1 MSLDRRLVAAGLMI
15 GALVVA
21 LGLVQGTGSGVLEA
35 LAIMLGVYVI
45 LTVSLNLASG
55 FTGLFSLG
63 HIGFMA
69 IGAYVSAIL
78 TLPVASKGAL
88 LDLPDWLA
96 GIAFDAM
103 LGPIP
108 AGWLAASLIGALAAA
123 AVATLVGAVIMR
135 LSGSFVAVATLGFL
149 IIVRVFLFNL
159 DAYTRG
165 SRPFSNIPHLTDL
178 WWTWAGAALAVYVVW
193 RIKRSPWGRQM
204 FAQKADGWA
213 SQSVGIPVLRPRLL
227 AFVVSAF
234 FCGVAGSLYAH
245 HLTTMSPSAFYFD
258 ITFTVMTMLVVGG
271 LGSVSGSV
279 LGAALIVAV
288 SEGLRRAEDAT
299 LLYGMS
305 GIVLGVFFLAVIIFR
320 PEGIMGQRELSL
332 GGVRRLVGRGDTS
345 PEPPLTGGPDQAG
358 Y

>member
-1 MSLDRRLVAAGLMI
+1 MSVDRRLVGALLMI

-21 LGLVQGTGSGVLEA
+21 LLALQASGSGLLEA
-35 LAIMLGVYVI
+35 QVTMLGIYAI

-78 TLPVASKGAL
+78 TLPVGSKDAL
-88 LDLPDWLA
+88 LRLPDWLA
-96 GIAFDAM
+96 GVAFDAT
-103 LGPIP
+103 LGPVP
-108 AGWLAASLIGALAAA
+108 VGWLAATLAGALVAAL
-123 AVATLVGAVIMR
+123 VATLVGAVVMR

-149 IIVRVFLFNL
+149 IIVRVFLINL
-159 DAYTRG
+159 DDFTRG
-165 SRPFSNIPHLTDL
+165 SRPFSNIPHHTDL
-178 WWTWAGAALAVYVVW
+178 WWTWAAVVLVVYVVW
-193 RIKRSPWGRQM
+193 RLKRSPWGRQM

-271 LGSVSGSV
+271 LGSVTGSV

-305 GIVLGVFFLAVIIFR
+305 GIVLGAFFLAVIIFR

-332 GGVRRLVGRGDTS
+332 DRLRRRLQRG
-345 PEPPLTGGPDQAG
+345 EAG
-358 Y
+358 

>member
-1 MSLDRRLVAAGLMI
+1 MSVDRRLVAGLLMV
-15 GALVVA
+15 GGLALALALVE
-21 LGLVQGTGSGVLEA
+21 GSGSGVLEA
-35 LAIMLGVYVI
+35 QVIMLGIYVI

-78 TLPVASKGAL
+78 TLPVGSKDAL
-88 LDLPDWLA
+88 LRLPDWLA
-96 GIAFDAM
+96 GVAFDATV
-103 LGPIP
+103 GPIP
-108 AGWLAASLIGALAAA
+108 VGWLAATLLGALAAA
-123 AVATLVGAVIMR
+123 LVAVLVGAVIMR

-149 IIVRVFLFNL
+149 IIVRVFLINL
-159 DAYTRG
+159 DDFTRG

-178 WWTWAGAALAVYVVW
+178 WWTWAAAVLVVYVVW

-279 LGAALIVAV
+279 LGAALIVAI

-305 GIVLGVFFLAVIIFR
+305 GIVLGVFFLAVIVFR
-320 PEGIMGQRELSL
+320 PDGIMGQRELSL
-332 GGVRRLVGRGDTS
+332 DGLRRLLRR
-345 PEPPLTGGPDQAG
+345 PAG
-358 Y
+358 

>member
-1 MSLDRRLVAAGLMI
+1 VSLDRRLLAGVLMI
-15 GALVVA
+15 GGLVVA
-21 LGLVQGTGSGVLEA
+21 LGFVQGSGSGVLES
-35 LAIMLGVYVI
+35 LVTMLGIYTV

-69 IGAYVSAIL
+69 IGAYATAIL
-78 TLPVASKGAL
+78 TLPVASKESL

-96 GIAFDAM
+96 GVAFDAM

-108 AGWLAASLIGALAAA
+108 IGWLAATLIGVLVVAVIAA
-123 AVATLVGAVIMR
+123 LVGAVVMR

-159 DAYTRG
+159 DAWTRG
-165 SRPFSNIPHLTDL
+165 SRPFSNIPHYTDL
-178 WWTWAGAALAVYVVW
+178 WWSWAAVVLVVYVVW
-193 RIKRSPWGRQM
+193 RLKRSPWGRQM

-227 AFVVSAF
+227 AFVVSAG

-245 HLTTMSPSAFYFD
+245 HLTTMSPTVFYFD
-258 ITFTVMTMLVVGG
+258 MTFTVMTMLVVGG

-279 LGAALIVAV
+279 IGAALIVIV
-288 SEGLRRAEDAT
+288 SELLRRAEDAT

-320 PEGIMGQRELSL
+320 PEGVMGQREVSL
-332 GGVRRLVGRGDTS
+332 DGLRRFVRKGEGS
-345 PEPPLTGGPDQAG
+345 G
-358 Y
+358 

>member
-1 MSLDRRLVAAGLMI
+1 MTLDRRLVTGLLMIAGLVL
-15 GALVVA
+15 ALAV
-21 LGLVQGTGSGVLEA
+21 VQGTGSAVLEA
-35 LAIMLGVYVI
+35 QVTMLGIYAV

-78 TLPVASKGAL
+78 TLPVASKDSL
-88 LDLPDWLA
+88 LDLPDWLS
-96 GIAFDAM
+96 GVAFDAM
-103 LGPIP
+103 LGPVP
-108 AGWLAASLIGALAAA
+108 VGWLAATLIAALVA
-123 AVATLVGAVIMR
+123 AVIAALVGSVVMQ
-135 LSGSFVAVATLGFL
+135 LSGAFVAVATLGFL

-165 SRPFSNIPHLTDL
+165 SRPFSNIPHTTDL
-178 WWTWAGAALAVYVVW
+178 WWTWAAVVLVVYVIW
-193 RIKRSPWGRQM
+193 RLKRSPWGRQM

-227 AFVVSAF
+227 AFVVSAA
-234 FCGVAGSLYAH
+234 FCGMAGSLYAH
-245 HLTTMSPSAFYFD
+245 HLTTMSPTVFYFD
-258 ITFTVMTMLVVGG
+258 MTFTVMTMLVVGG

-279 LGAALIVAV
+279 LGAAIIVAV

-332 GGVRRLVGRGDTS
+332 DGLRRLTKRGSAAARTAAS
-345 PEPPLTGGPDQAG
+345 AAARRR
-358 Y
+358 